1 MIPFND
7 LIIFALAA
15 LGLVLT
21 PGPNM
26 MYLVSRSL
34 CQGRTAGIISLLGI
48 ITGFFV
54 HILAASFGITA
65 LLLAIPFAYDVLK
78 YCGAAYLLWMAWNSV
93 KPSSQGLF
101 ATQNLPDDSPV
112 KLFQMGFLT
121 SALNPKIAVFYLSLF
136 PQFIKPEYGSIL
148 GQSLTLGITQLSIS
162 SSVNFCIV
170 LSASAVAS
178 WFQGRPV
185 WTRVQK
191 YLMGTMLTGLALRL
205 ALSERK

>member
-1 MIPFND
+1 MLPLNE
-7 LIIFALAA
+7 LAIFALAA

-26 MYLVSRSL
+26 MYLVSRSI
-34 CQGRTAGIISLLGI
+34 CQGRTAGVISLLGV

-54 HILAASFGITA
+54 HIIAASFGITA
-65 LLLAIPFAYDVLK
+65 LLLAIPFAYDALK
-78 YCGAAYLLWMAWNSV
+78 YCGAAYLLWMAWNAV

-101 ATQNLPDDSPV
+101 ATQNLPDDSTA

-148 GQSLTLGITQLSIS
+148 GQSITLGLTQLSIS
-162 SSVNFCIV
+162 SFVNFCIV
-170 LSASAVAS
+170 LSASSVAA
-178 WFQGRPV
+178 WFQGRPT
-185 WTRVQK
+185 WTRIQK
-191 YLMGTMLTGLALRL
+191 YIMGTMLAGLALRL

>member
-1 MIPFND
+1 MLPLNE
-7 LIIFALAA
+7 LALFAVAA
-15 LGLVLT
+15 LGLVLS

-26 MYLVSRSL
+26 MYLVSRSI
-34 CQGRTAGIISLLGI
+34 CQGKKAGTISLLGV

-54 HILAASFGITA
+54 HILAASFGLTA
-65 LLLAIPFAYDVLK
+65 LLLAIPFAYDALRYV
-78 YCGAAYLLWMAWNSV
+78 GAAYLLWLAWSAV

-101 ATQNLPDDSPV
+101 VTQDLPQDSPA

-148 GQSLTLGITQLSIS
+148 GQSLLLGITQLSV
-162 SSVNFCIV
+162 SSVVNFLIV
-170 LSASAVAS
+170 LSASGVAA

-185 WTRVQK
+185 FIRIQK
-191 YLMGTMLTGLALRL
+191 YLMGTVLAALAVRL